1 MVHSEKFIKE
11 LENIEKTQ
19 SEMKNSMAEIK
30 NILEEIIISLSDAVH
45 INALE
50 DRKFNPPNQ
59 NSRKKNK

>member
-19 SEMKNSMAEIK
+19 SEMNSMAEIK
-30 NILEEIIISLSDAVH
+30 NILEEMIIRLSDAEH

-50 DRKFNPPNQ
+50 DR
-59 NSRKKNK
+59 

>member
-19 SEMKNSMAEIK
+19 SEMNSMAEIK
-30 NILEEIIISLSDAVH
+30 NILEEMIIRLSDTEH

-50 DRKFNPPNQ
+50 DR
-59 NSRKKNK
+59 